1 MPVDPTI
8 AYRRVRQLSGSGP
21 SITPAKARAIATG
34 LRRCAA
40 IAPDVVAGVTELHHC
55 RDDVAATPVSVL
67 ARPGWAQAAAISAA
81 PLVEDLTGGGRFND
95 RLVSEEL
102 AAGLAF
108 LAPKILGQYDPFAL
122 TAIEGQGLPIP
133 GRLLLVAPNVWEFA
147 SGWNLDSRDV
157 QLFVSV
163 HEFTHAFQFTAAP
176 WLKDVII
183 TKVRIALDS
192 LDDGLQSK
200 ALDDLL
206 TVMAVLEGHAE
217 HVMNTVPIAR
227 IPSRKR
233 ITAAIAAR
241 RGTGSPL
248 GNLANRFLGMDL
260 KLNQYA
266 EGEKFVAAI
275 VAAHG
280 HEGMNTLWENPAYL
294 PSADELKDPQQWI
307 TRVLS

>member
-8 AYRRVRQLSGSGP
+8 AYRRVRQFSGSGP
-21 SITPAKARAIATG
+21 TITPAKARAVAIG

-40 IAPDVVAGVTELHHC
+40 LAPDVVARVTELHDF

-81 PLVEDLTGGGRFND
+81 PLVEDLTGGGKLSD
-95 RLVSEEL
+95 RMVSEEL
-102 AAGLAF
+102 AAGLAL

-122 TAIEGQGLPIP
+122 TAIEGQGLPVA
-133 GRLLLVAPNVWEFA
+133 GRLLLVAPNIWEFA
-147 SGWNLDSRDV
+147 SEWNLDSRDV
-157 QLFVSV
+157 QLFVCV

-183 TKVRIALDS
+183 AKVRIAIDS
-192 LDDGLQSK
+192 LDDGIHVK
-200 ALDDLL
+200 ALEDLL
-206 TVMAVLEGHAE
+206 TAMAVLEGHAE
-217 HVMNTVPIAR
+217 YVMNTVPIAR

-233 ITAAIAAR
+233 ITSAIAAR
-241 RGTGSPL
+241 RGSGSSL
-248 GNLANRFLGMDL
+248 TKLANRVLGMDL
-260 KLNQYA
+260 KLNQYT

-275 VAAHG
+275 VEAAG
-280 HEGMNTLWENPAYL
+280 HEGMNTLWQNPAYL
-294 PSADELKDPQQWI
+294 PSAEELRDPGLWI